1 MLSQFAFVGI
11 FLLIALFFGV
21 APLIIAYL
29 LRPKKPNPRKA
40 STYECG
46 LEPRGDAWVQ
56 FRVQYYVFGLAFVLF
71 DVEAALLLPWAVAY
85 HALDLY
91 AVVEAVLFILILLGA
106 LLYVWRKGALEWM

>member
-21 APLIIAYL
+21 APIVIAFL

-56 FRVQYYVFGLAFVLF
+56 YKVQYYVFGLAFLVF
-71 DVEAALLLPWAVAY
+71 DVEAALLVPWAVAY
-85 HALDLY
+85 QALELY
-91 AVVEAVLFILILLGA
+91 AVLEGILFLFILLGA
-106 LLYVWRKGALEWM
+106 LVYVWRKGALQWM

>member
-1 MLSQFAFVGI
+1 MLSQFGFVGI

-21 APLIIAYL
+21 APLIIAFL

-46 LEPRGDAWVQ
+46 LTPRGDAWVQ
-56 FRVQYYVFGLAFVLF
+56 FKVQYYVFGLAFLVF

-85 HALDLY
+85 QALDLY
-91 AVVEAVLFILILLGA
+91 AVFEAIFFILILLGA
-106 LLYVWRKGALEWM
+106 LLYVWRKGALEWV

>member
-1 MLSQFAFVGI
+1 MSQFAFVGI

-21 APLIIAYL
+21 APIVIAFL

-56 FRVQYYVFGLAFVLF
+56 YKVQYYVFGLAFLVF
-71 DVEAALLLPWAVAY
+71 DVEAALLVPWAVAY
-85 HALDLY
+85 QALELY
-91 AVVEAVLFILILLGA
+91 AVLEGILFLFILLGA
-106 LLYVWRKGALEWM
+106 LVYVWRKGALQWM